1 MENSLFESQGFGSR
15 EGFRRQNVI
24 IQVRDE
30 WFDEVVIVREGKK
43 RPYSIDALQVEDRIC

>member
-43 RPYSIDALQVEDRIC
+43 RPYSIYALQVEDRIC